1 MKNVFKGEKN
11 FNNTSRER
19 TKKEETEKIRERLRK
34 TKEANVRNYYEQRR
48 KQKQEKFKERDDT
61 IIRNGC
67 VLVHKQKHFDDFVL
81 QKELSLRARRHV
93 TCHTHNL
100 RACTRERERERS
112 STSRLR
118 VHEGPVLQRF
128 RRFTAHSFDSVR
140 LVFVVAALVKRDLRV
155 AFKRDDVGGDFVEEP
170 SVVGDNESAT
180 VPGE

>member
-1 MKNVFKGEKN
+1 MKNVFKGEKT

-93 TCHTHNL
+93 TCHTHNP
-100 RACTRERERERS
+100 RACTRERERERDRPLRDYAFTRGLYFNGFGASPPILSILCASYS
-112 STSRLR
+112 S
-118 VHEGPVLQRF
+118 
-128 RRFTAHSFDSVR
+128 
-140 LVFVVAALVKRDLRV
+140 
-155 AFKRDDVGGDFVEEP
+155 
-170 SVVGDNESAT
+170 
-180 VPGE
+180 